1 MYSMKKRFNISEAR
15 TTVKRM
21 LNFAFFAFGLFA
33 VTTTCAAVIGIDAAA
48 GLADEPASLSVGD
61 KIDIMLP
68 DGKTRELSITAELPG
83 FGGRRA
89 FSARM
94 GDGPV
99 ASSVILS
106 GGGMYVEARDMT
118 TGILWKVFVNAGV
131 VSVEKSDMAGTGRG
145 ECIEVEAQ
153 EADDLSTG
161 GESARKL
168 LKSAHP
174 FDDIEAAPA
183 PVSIDMML
191 VFDNGAREW
200 ISGRSEYG
208 GCITNFAIAQ
218 VAKMN
223 TVLENTGLHTNF
235 WYRLVGVMTVDA
247 TMTAITQDSTATL
260 KNGADSGSGPYGE
273 VKTRRD
279 ACGADCVSL
288 IIDTGSKTGTTGI
301 GYTTKGTN
309 SDRWTTAFR
318 EWCYSVCA
326 VRSVADEYTLSH
338 EVGHNMGLTHSKTL
352 NGWSKATYEYA
363 NGYNFEGTDGKKYHT
378 IMAYDYDHA
387 GGSYTYGYI
396 EIPYFSSPI
405 HYYAGAPVG
414 SETADATRALR
425 STCSHIAE
433 WREHSVPYNWEVAF
447 LDSDGGR
454 IREGTHYF
462 SQTLYVTLTNY
473 NSAAEICYTID
484 GGTRNTCPNGQRLTI
499 LWGQTVTA
507 YTVVNGVAQPA
518 TTVVFKE
525 GQVWSGEAGRVGCGT
540 WIDDGETLAWGDS
553 NGVYDKWAPAVFLDI
568 AGVASATVSVHG
580 AISPYATEFLSAE
593 TAYVFEKGRNDSSLR
608 IPDAAFAPSGD
619 LTFNL
624 PVNFDVIAFT
634 NPANH
639 TLTFNAPFGQIVSDT
654 SGYCT
659 NMIGIGGNGTLVVS
673 PGKGKT
679 QTFDYF
685 NNVGWFYNN
694 ATFRVGTG
702 TVVFKGPAHER
713 NGIFGSVKLSVDAG
727 GTLFFD
733 MSGRIAKNDANTAV
747 TGGGTTVFRSLDS
760 ANSLIWTSG
769 AWTGTVALTNVSAKT
784 LAIDAYGNANS
795 TVRLTG
801 VSGYPGSSGNTNITF
816 GTTVELVDGADGSR
830 AWTIDNGYSSDTT
843 TIYALKGSGTLKTT
857 KSPSG
862 TYIAQGI
869 TVRDASG
876 FTGSLDIVGTQL
888 TFGSTIRKGGS
899 MTSGAIYVD
908 AGQSVTNFASWSV
921 SNLVVNG
928 ELVKK
933 GTLSVPTSVTFGDGA
948 SFVVDALP
956 ADGVVLASGAI
967 TTNGALSVSVL
978 GDANP
983 YVTEVVDNG
992 ATKALVVRLAPL
1004 PETVTAAISLRY
1016 FGEDGWEDRVV
1027 NVELPSAWVKS
1038 HYPALD
1044 TAAAVAAKYGD
1055 TAANGAAVW
1064 QCYMLGLDPTDA
1076 DSDVSLSMTCEGGK
1090 LRFSVEGLGET
1101 HEIDGVV
1108 VRWYLKTTTDL
1119 TAGLGFPNM
1128 RETTTGLS
1136 PEFAE
1141 HDIPDS
1147 PRFDSSDKSDCLFYK
1162 LSVSFVSE

>member
-1 MYSMKKRFNISEAR
+1 MKRL
-15 TTVKRM
+15 T
-21 LNFAFFAFGLFA
+21 NFAAAAFGMCAL
-33 VTTTCAAVIGIDAAA
+33 TTAHAAVVGIDAAA
-48 GLADEPASLSVGD
+48 GVVAVPASLAVGD
-61 KIDIMLP
+61 TVVLTLP
-68 DGKTRELSITAELPG
+68 GGEARELSITAEQPG
-83 FGGRRA
+83 FGGIRA

-99 ASSVILS
+99 SSSVLLS
-106 GGGMYVEARDMT
+106 GDCLAVEARD
-118 TGILWKVFVNAGV
+118 IEAGV
-131 VSVEKSDMAGTGRG
+131 LHKVAVRGGVATVEAVDLARGPGGT
-145 ECIEVEAQ
+145 CIEIDAPMPEEVPAKRLL
-153 EADDLSTG
+153 ASKTS
-161 GESARKL
+161 SAN
-168 LKSAHP
+168 P
-174 FDDIEAAPA
+174 FDSTTSSPA
-183 PVSIDMML
+183 PVSIDVML

-200 ISGRSEYG
+200 ISGRGEYG
-208 GCITNFAIAQ
+208 GSITNFAIAQ
-218 VAKMN
+218 VTRMN
-223 TVLENTGLHTNF
+223 GVLVNTGLHTNF
-235 WYRLVGVMTVDA
+235 WYRLVDVMAVDA
-247 TMTAITQDSTATL
+247 RITQISADSTTAL
-260 KNGADSGSGPYGE
+260 KSGADSGEGPYGE

-288 IIDTGSKTGTTGI
+288 IVDTGGKTGTTGV
-301 GYTTKGTN
+301 GYITKGTN
-309 SDRWTTAFR
+309 AGSWATKYR

-338 EVGHNMGLTHSKTL
+338 EIGHNMGLAHSKTL

-363 NGYNFEGTDGKKYHT
+363 NGYNFTGTDGKKYHT

-387 GGSYTYGYI
+387 GGVYTGGYA
-396 EIPYFSSPI
+396 EIPYFSSPA
-405 HYYAGAPVG
+405 HSYAGAPVG
-414 SETADATRALR
+414 SETADATRTLR
-425 STCSHIAE
+425 STCSYIAS
-433 WREHSVPYNWEVAF
+433 WRGHSVPYNWEVAF
-447 LDSDGGR
+447 LDPDGRR

-462 SQTLYVTLTNY
+462 SQTLNVTLTNY

-484 GGTRNTCPNGQRLTI
+484 GGAANTCPNGGVLAVLQ
-499 LWGQTVTA
+499 GQTVTA
-507 YTVVNGVAQPA
+507 YTVVGGVAQPA
-518 TTVVFKE
+518 TTVAFKN
-525 GQVWSGEAGRVGCGT
+525 GQVWSGEAERGGCGA
-540 WIDDGETLAWGDS
+540 WADDGAALAWGGS
-553 NGVYDKWAPAVFLDI
+553 NVAYDRLAPVVFQDI
-568 AGVASATVSVHG
+568 AGVASATVTVHG
-580 AISPYATEFLSAE
+580 AISPCAAEFLASD
-593 TAYVFEKGRNDSSLR
+593 TAYVFEMGGSDSTLR
-608 IPDAAFAPSGD
+608 LADAAFAPSGD
-619 LTFNL
+619 LTFNI
-624 PVNFDVIAFT
+624 PVRLDAAVFT

-639 TLTFNAPFGQIVSDT
+639 TLTFNAPFGQAVSDM

-830 AWTIDNGYSSDTT
+830 AWTIGNGYSSDST

-857 KSPSG
+857 KSPTG
-862 TYIAQGI
+862 TYITQGI

-876 FTGSLDIVGTQL
+876 FTGALDLQGTQF
-888 TFGSTIRKGGS
+888 TFGSTIRKGGN

-908 AGQSVTNFASWSV
+908 AGQSVTNVASWSV
-921 SNLVVNG
+921 PNLVVNG
-928 ELVKK
+928 ELVRK
-933 GTLSVPTSVTFGDGA
+933 GTLSVPASVTFGDGA
-948 SFVVDALP
+948 SLVVDALP
-956 ADGVVLASGAI
+956 ADGVVMTSGAI
-967 TTNGALSVSVL
+967 TTNGALSASVL

-983 YVTEVVDNG
+983 YVAEVVDNG
-992 ATKALVVRLAPL
+992 ATKALVIRLAPL

-1027 NVELPSAWVKS
+1027 NVDLPSAWAKS
-1038 HYPALD
+1038 NYPELD

-1076 DSDVSLSMTCEGGK
+1076 GSGVSLSMTCEGGK
-1090 LRFSVEGLGET
+1090 LRFAVEGLGET
-1101 HEIDGVV
+1101 HEVAGVT
-1108 VRWYLKTTTDL
+1108 VRWSLRTTTDL
-1119 TAGLGFPNM
+1119 ASELGFKYV
-1128 RETTTGLS
+1128 RESATGLS
-1136 PEFAE
+1136 PTFSV
-1141 HDIPDS
+1141 HDIPDAPYS
-1147 PRFDSSDKSDCLFYK
+1147 GSSERVDRLFYK
-1162 LSVSFVSE
+1162 LSVSFIAE